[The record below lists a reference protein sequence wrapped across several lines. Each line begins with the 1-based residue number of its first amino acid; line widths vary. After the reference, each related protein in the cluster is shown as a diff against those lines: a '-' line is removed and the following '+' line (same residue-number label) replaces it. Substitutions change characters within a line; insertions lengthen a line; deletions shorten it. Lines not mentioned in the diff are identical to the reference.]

1 MKRSD
6 VFKSVTD
13 RIILGLEQ
21 GIVPWR
27 NPLRDGLA
35 SWLPKN
41 FVTGNQYSGVNV
53 LLLSMHNYLSPNWLT
68 FNQAKKLGG
77 TVKGGETSTEILFWD
92 FIVTNIKTK
101 KIIDIKEYNA
111 MTKAKKKTYELTS
124 FGRFYHVF
132 NVEQVDGLKVPIETQ
147 EPPLNERI
155 KACDDAVSAYKDKPA
170 LKHSKGTPCY
180 VPPLDEI
187 RIPEPKSFNSSE
199 DFYSTLFHELV
210 HSTGSSARLSR
221 EGVVG
226 QIDFG
231 SSTYSREELVA
242 EIGASFLCAE
252 TGIVNQVIDNSVAY
266 IKGWLSV
273 LSNDKFFVFKASSE
287 AQKAVRYILN

>member
-13 RIILGLEQ
+13 RIILGLEK

-27 NPLRDGLA
+27 NPLKNGL
-35 SWLPKN
+35 SSSLPKN
-41 FVTGNQYSGVNV
+41 LVSDNHYSGINV
-53 LLLSMHNYLSPNWLT
+53 LLLSMNNYQSQYWLT
-68 FNQAKKLGG
+68 FNQAKRLGG
-77 TVKGGETSTEILFWD
+77 TVIAGETPTEILYWD
-92 FIVTNIKTK
+92 FTVTHQQTK
-101 KIIDIKEYNA
+101 KVIELKEYNA
-111 MTKAKKKTYELTS
+111 MPVKKKVDYELTS

-132 NVEQVDGLKVPIETQ
+132 NTDQIDGVIMPNKTNEQ
-147 EPPLNERI
+147 PLNERI
-155 KACDDAVSAYKDKPA
+155 IACDQAVSLYEDKPE
-170 LKHSKGTPCY
+170 LKHAAGTPCY
-180 VPPLDEI
+180 LPSKDLI
-187 RIPEPKSFNSSE
+187 RIPKPSAFKSSE

-210 HSTGSSARLSR
+210 HSTGSNARLAR

-226 QIDFG
+226 QINFG
-231 SSTYSREELVA
+231 SSTYSHEELVA

-266 IKGWLSV
+266 IKNWLKV
-273 LSNDKFFVFKASSE
+273 LRDDKYFVFKASSE